1 MGGCRRLFPV
11 MFEMM
16 YQSCMPLFTRAL
28 DTWWDDPAV
37 TVAVLK
43 FWMEIAEN
51 KDGRIS
57 FDAAFPGGM
66 LLFKEMAASITA
78 YGRHLLAQGPVAEGR
93 DAYKL
98 RYKGIGVCL
107 ASMALALT
115 GQYVAFGAFTLY
127 GDTTVDEV
135 VSLLTLPARALSRYI
150 RVWCV

>member
-1 MGGCRRLFPV
+1 